1 MNTKNNILLDF
12 IVDKLTNS
20 IQNTISGDSFST
32 DLLRFTLKDSKMRN
46 ILKYKYMGFIKEP
59 KGVDFI
65 VKSDPLTDK
74 DRQEI
79 SKFIV
84 EYKAKEKERTKI
96 KRKQKSK
103 VIA

>member
-1 MNTKNNILLDF
+1 
-12 IVDKLTNS
+12 
-20 IQNTISGDSFST
+20 
-32 DLLRFTLKDSKMRN
+32 
-46 ILKYKYMGFIKEP
+46 MGFIKEP